1 MFKNK
6 RQSRLEIQDSAE
18 GSITKHL
25 DGADQE
31 SLPEGTMVDEIVQTN
46 V

>member
-18 GSITKHL
+18 GSITKL
-25 DGADQE
+25 DATDDE